1 MPSESFLFPSI
12 LKMQN
17 KINIPPVLEIRNVSK
32 DFSGVYALKNVD
44 MEIFPGQVTA
54 VIGENG
60 AGKSTL
66 MKIISGV
73 YPDFEGEIFYR
84 GEQVLFQNPKE
95 AAEKGIVI
103 IYQELNLIPNMSIT
117 ENLFLG
123 QKGIVIIHQELNLIP
138 HMSITENLFLG
149 QELTTKFGLL
159 DYQKMNAEATKL
171 LARLQLDVNP
181 GTAVNRLRVGQ
192 QQLVEIARA
201 LLFNSKVLIMD
212 EPTSAISDH
221 EIKLLFRIIKE
232 LKAQNVAIVYI
243 SHKLNELFEIADR
256 FEVLRDGEHV
266 GSGFMEETTQNQLIG
281 LMVGRE
287 IKNRLS
293 EDEKNLDDEIL
304 RVENLSFRNPE
315 NKANFLVTDVSFTL
329 RIGEVLGIAGLMGAG
344 RSELLEAIF
353 GLHPQLVSGSVYIDN
368 KKVRLR
374 NVSDAIA
381 AGIALVPED
390 RKLQGLIL
398 NMNVTKNTSL
408 ASLKDL
414 SSFGFIN
421 NTKEV
426 QLGKKYI
433 QELNTNVPSVN
444 IEVEKLSGGNQQK
457 VVLAKWL
464 ATNPKILLLD
474 EPTRGIDVGAK
485 AEIYKL
491 IKKLAELGMGI
502 VVVSSELPEI
512 LAVADTVLVMSES
525 KVTAIYSREEAS
537 EEKIMRAAIAEKE

>member
-1 MPSESFLFPSI
+1 
-12 LKMQN
+12 MQN
-17 KINIPPVLEIRNVSK
+17 KINISPVLEIRNVSK
-32 DFSGVYALKNVD
+32 EFSGVYALKNVD

-54 VIGENG
+54 AIGENG

-73 YPDFEGEIFYR
+73 YSDFEGEIFYR
-84 GEQVLFQNPKE
+84 GEKVSFKNPKE
-95 AAEKGIVI
+95 AAE
-103 IYQELNLIPNMSIT
+103 
-117 ENLFLG
+117 
-123 QKGIVIIHQELNLIP
+123 KGIVIIHQELNLIP

-149 QELTTKFGLL
+149 QELTTKFGML
-159 DYQKMNAEATKL
+159 DYPKMHEKAAKL

-201 LLFNSKVLIMD
+201 LLVDSKVLIMD

-232 LKAQNVAIVYI
+232 LKKQNVAIVYI

-266 GSGFMEETTQNQLIG
+266 GSGLMEKTTQDQLIG
-281 LMVGRE
+281 LMVGRK

-293 EDEKNLDDEIL
+293 DNEENLNDEIL

-368 KKVRLR
+368 EKVRLR

-398 NMNVTKNTSL
+398 NMDVTKNTSL

-421 NTKEV
+421 NNKEV

-512 LAVADTVLVMSES
+512 LAVSDTVLVMSES
-525 KVTAIYSREEAS
+525 KVTAIYTREEAS

>member
-1 MPSESFLFPSI
+1 
-12 LKMQN
+12 
-17 KINIPPVLEIRNVSK
+17 
-32 DFSGVYALKNVD
+32 
-44 MEIFPGQVTA
+44 
-54 VIGENG
+54 
-60 AGKSTL
+60 
-66 MKIISGV
+66 
-73 YPDFEGEIFYR
+73 
-84 GEQVLFQNPKE
+84 
-95 AAEKGIVI
+95 
-103 IYQELNLIPNMSIT
+103 
-117 ENLFLG
+117 
-123 QKGIVIIHQELNLIP
+123 
-138 HMSITENLFLG
+138 
-149 QELTTKFGLL
+149 
-159 DYQKMNAEATKL
+159 
-171 LARLQLDVNP
+171 
-181 GTAVNRLRVGQ
+181 
-192 QQLVEIARA
+192 
-201 LLFNSKVLIMD
+201 
-212 EPTSAISDH
+212 
-221 EIKLLFRIIKE
+221 
-232 LKAQNVAIVYI
+232 
-243 SHKLNELFEIADR
+243 
-256 FEVLRDGEHV
+256 
-266 GSGFMEETTQNQLIG
+266 
-281 LMVGRE
+281 
-287 IKNRLS
+287 
-293 EDEKNLDDEIL
+293 
-304 RVENLSFRNPE
+304 
-315 NKANFLVTDVSFTL
+315 
-329 RIGEVLGIAGLMGAG
+329 MGAG

-525 KVTAIYSREEAS
+525 KVTAIYSRQEAS

>member
-1 MPSESFLFPSI
+1 
-12 LKMQN
+12 MQN

-32 DFSGVYALKNVD
+32 EFSGVYALKNVS

-73 YPDFEGEIFYR
+73 YPEFEGDIFYR
-84 GEQVLFQNPKE
+84 GEQVSFKNPKE
-95 AAEKGIVI
+95 AAE
-103 IYQELNLIPNMSIT
+103 
-117 ENLFLG
+117 
-123 QKGIVIIHQELNLIP
+123 KGIVIIHQELNLIP

-159 DYQKMNAEATKL
+159 DYPRMHEKAAGL

-201 LLFNSKVLIMD
+201 LLFDSKVLIMD

-221 EIKLLFRIIKE
+221 EVKLLFRIIKE

-243 SHKLNELFEIADR
+243 SHKLKELFEIADR
-256 FEVLRDGEHV
+256 FEVLRDGAHV
-266 GSGFMEETTQNQLIG
+266 RSGLMEETTQDKLIG

-287 IKNRLS
+287 IKNRIRKN
-293 EDEKNLDDEIL
+293 DENLNEEIL

-315 NKANFLVTDVSFTL
+315 NKTDFLVSDVSFTL
-329 RIGEVLGIAGLMGAG
+329 RKGEVLGIAGLMGAG

-353 GLHPQLVSGSVYIDN
+353 GLHPQLVSGSVYINN
-368 KKVRLR
+368 KKVKLQ
-374 NVSDAIA
+374 NVSDAVA

-398 NMNVTKNTSL
+398 NMNVTENTSL

-421 NTKEV
+421 NNKEV

-457 VVLAKWL
+457 VILAKWL
-464 ATNPKILLLD
+464 ATNPKVLLLD

-525 KVTAIYSREEAS
+525 KVTAIYTREEAS

>member
-1 MPSESFLFPSI
+1 
-12 LKMQN
+12 MQN

-32 DFSGVYALKNVD
+32 EFSGVYALKNVS

-73 YPDFEGEIFYR
+73 YPEFEGDIFYR
-84 GEQVLFQNPKE
+84 GEQVSFKNPKE
-95 AAEKGIVI
+95 AAE
-103 IYQELNLIPNMSIT
+103 
-117 ENLFLG
+117 
-123 QKGIVIIHQELNLIP
+123 KGIVIIHQELNLIP

-159 DYQKMNAEATKL
+159 DYPRMHEKAAGL

-201 LLFNSKVLIMD
+201 LLFDSKVLIMD

-221 EIKLLFRIIKE
+221 EVKLLFRIIKE

-243 SHKLNELFEIADR
+243 SHKLKELFEIADR
-256 FEVLRDGEHV
+256 FEVLRDGAHV
-266 GSGFMEETTQNQLIG
+266 GSGLMEETTQDKLIG

-287 IKNRLS
+287 IKNRIRKN
-293 EDEKNLDDEIL
+293 DENLNEEIL

-315 NKANFLVTDVSFTL
+315 NKTDFLVSDVSFTL
-329 RIGEVLGIAGLMGAG
+329 RKGEVLGIAGLMGAG

-353 GLHPQLVSGSVYIDN
+353 GLHPQLVSGSVYINN
-368 KKVRLR
+368 KKVKLQ
-374 NVSDAIA
+374 NVSDAVA

-398 NMNVTKNTSL
+398 NMNVTENTSL

-421 NTKEV
+421 NNKEV

-457 VVLAKWL
+457 VILAKWL
-464 ATNPKILLLD
+464 ATNPKVLLLD

-525 KVTAIYSREEAS
+525 KVTAIYTREEAS